1 MRQHKIFVHS
11 SWLAVQSKYF
21 RSLFYSGMKESN
33 CKEVHVKIS
42 ESEEDTHLKLLEAI
56 YKADILNTSSVDEL
70 LAVLELADKYTLK
83 FVFKKCKYV
92 LQTRAT
98 NVDVCKTIMHVVKE
112 KHRMV
117 EVEDLTGALEITLGK
132 CFSPLETYWQTERF
146 TSLSQPCVNYLLKSN
161 DFSTQCENTI
171 FQALMHWMETNGID
185 PSSIEPSSTVLDE
198 VQFDMTTIDY
208 LYNVIRV
215 HPIAT
220 KLPHFQELLL
230 KGMTYHALPSAL
242 RQRLSQVTP
251 VSRKASVCPIV
262 QYFWE
267 IKSIPGNA
275 RSQFT
280 SEVFWCCGY
289 KCQLI
294 TFQKENRTVQSYCYP
309 GLIRVNMLE
318 LTNHNYVPLTF
329 SFQSYFKERM
339 VTASHQFS
347 TSSSYSNYAKITLYW
362 RNRIPAL
369 MLQCKFS
376 RYSRNLL

>member
-1 MRQHKIFVHS
+1 
-11 SWLAVQSKYF
+11 
-21 RSLFYSGMKESN
+21 
-33 CKEVHVKIS
+33 
-42 ESEEDTHLKLLEAI
+42 
-56 YKADILNTSSVDEL
+56 
-70 LAVLELADKYTLK
+70 
-83 FVFKKCKYV
+83 
-92 LQTRAT
+92 
-98 NVDVCKTIMHVVKE
+98 
-112 KHRMV
+112 
-117 EVEDLTGALEITLGK
+117 
-132 CFSPLETYWQTERF
+132 
-146 TSLSQPCVNYLLKSN
+146 
-161 DFSTQCENTI
+161 
-171 FQALMHWMETNGID
+171 MHWMETNGID
-185 PSSIEPSSTVLDE
+185 PSSIEPSSTLLDA
-198 VQFDMTTIDY
+198 VRFDMTTIDY

-251 VSRKASVCPIV
+251 VARKAPACPIV
-262 QYFWE
+262 QYAWE

-275 RSQFT
+275 NLQIT

-289 KCQLI
+289 KCQL
-294 TFQKENRTVQSYCYP
+294 TFQKENRTVLSYCYP

>member
-11 SWLAVQSKYF
+11 SWLAVQSKHF

-42 ESEEDTHLKLLEAI
+42 ESEEDTHLRLLEAI

-161 DFSTQCENTI
+161 GLSTQCENTI

-185 PSSIEPSSTVLDE
+185 PSNIEPSSTVLDA
-198 VQFDMTTIDY
+198 VRFDMTTIDY

-251 VSRKASVCPIV
+251 VARKAPACPIV
-262 QYFWE
+262 QYAWE

-275 RSQFT
+275 NLQIT
-280 SEVFWCCGY
+280 SEVF
-289 KCQLI
+289 
-294 TFQKENRTVQSYCYP
+294 
-309 GLIRVNMLE
+309 
-318 LTNHNYVPLTF
+318 
-329 SFQSYFKERM
+329 
-339 VTASHQFS
+339 
-347 TSSSYSNYAKITLYW
+347 
-362 RNRIPAL
+362 
-369 MLQCKFS
+369 
-376 RYSRNLL
+376 